1 MSHAVR
7 LWRVRCRST
16 GEAAGLYV
24 LVVIQ
29 RVLLLPMSLPRLQVS
44 WLPAFGMH
52 DHDAVVLQ
60 DALLRVAKDGLAL
73 PPSGKSLPD
82 KAKAALEVLT
92 CSVAVCALV

>member
-1 MSHAVR
+1 MCVAV
-7 LWRVRCRST
+7 V
-16 GEAAGLYV
+16 GI
-24 LVVIQ
+24 LVG
-29 RVLLLPMSLPRLQVS
+29 RTQVS

>member
-1 MSHAVR
+1 M
-7 LWRVRCRST
+7 ST

-29 RVLLLPMSLPRLQVS
+29 RVCVAVVGDLVGRTQVS
-44 WLPAFGMH
+44 WLPAFGMR

-60 DALLRVAKDGLAL
+60 DALLRAAKDGLAL

-82 KAKAALEVLT
+82 KARAALEVLA
-92 CSVAVCALV
+92 CAVVSCTLL

>member
-1 MSHAVR
+1 VSHAVR
-7 LWRVRCRST
+7 LWRLRCRST

-29 RVLLLPMSLPRLQVS
+29 RVLLLSVSLPRLQVS

-60 DALLRVAKDGLAL
+60 DALLRAAKDGLAL

-82 KAKAALEVLT
+82 KAKAALEVLARAV
-92 CSVAVCALV
+92 VASTLL